1 MPFGQQPDLIALKEL
16 PREQVQVASK
26 FGLYM
31 PDGMS
36 QVHVKGSPEYVRKC
50 IEASLTRLDVDY
62 IDLYYPHRVDTSVP
76 IEETMGELK
85 KLVEEG
91 KIRYIGLSEAST
103 DTIKRAHA
111 VHPITA
117 VQWSILCGVVRSRKM
132 ELGIGIVAYSPL
144 GHGFFGGKGVVESLP
159 SQSVLE
165 LHPRFTGE
173 NREKNK
179 VLYTQFASLAA
190 KHSCTPPQLALAGFS
205 IRTTTWFQYLVHMEE
220 PHALEL
226 LLFHVLGK
234 SWTTK
239 IKNLEAN
246 IGSLAVKLA
255 AEDLKEIAAILLIK
269 LVVKE
274 NMPSFQRIASKVH
287 WENREKNKVLY
298 TQFASLAAKH
308 SCTPPQLAL
317 AWLLHQ
323 DNDVVPIPGTTKI
336 KNLEANIGS
345 LAVKLTAEDLK
356 QIAAAIPPDQV
367 GGEREYAIFQS
378 IPTD

>member
-1 MPFGQQPDLIALKEL
+1 MQVPRVKLGAQGLQVSRVGFGCGGLSGILNAPLSHEDGAAILKEAFNKGITFFDTADIYGKAGDNEIMIGKALKEL

-62 IDLYYPHRVDTSVP
+62 IDL
-76 IEETMGELK
+76 
-85 KLVEEG
+85 
-91 KIRYIGLSEAST
+91 
-103 DTIKRAHA
+103 
-111 VHPITA
+111 
-117 VQWSILCGVVRSRKM
+117 

-190 KHSCTPPQLALAGFS
+190 KHSCTPPQLALA
-205 IRTTTWFQYLVHMEE
+205 
-220 PHALEL
+220 
-226 LLFHVLGK
+226 
-234 SWTTK
+234 
-239 IKNLEAN
+239 
-246 IGSLAVKLA
+246 
-255 AEDLKEIAAILLIK
+255 
-269 LVVKE
+269 
-274 NMPSFQRIASKVH
+274 
-287 WENREKNKVLY
+287 
-298 TQFASLAAKH
+298 
-308 SCTPPQLAL
+308 
-317 AWLLHQ
+317 WLLHQ

-356 QIAAAIPPDQV
+356 EIAAAIPPDQV
-367 GGEREYAIFQS
+367 GGERECHLFKVFLQICKYTTEKVIILVKQ
-378 IPTD
+378 

>member
-1 MPFGQQPDLIALKEL
+1 MQVPRVKLGAQGLQVSRVGFGCGGLSGILNAPLSHEDGAAILKEAFNKGITFFDTADIYGKAGDNEIMIGKALKEL
-16 PREQVQVASK
+16 PREQVQASK

-117 VQWSILCGVVRSRKM
+117 VQMEYSLWSREIEEDVIPLCR

-159 SQSVLE
+159 SQSVLIDEYGKNSSRWQCVSLCLDTE
-165 LHPRFTGE
+165 LGSHRFAVMKPTPEGSLKRSKSRTSRLGINSSME
-173 NREKNK
+173 TCTKYCNR
-179 VLYTQFASLAA
+179 ASSLGDVGRLC
-190 KHSCTPPQLALAGFS
+190 SFS
-205 IRTTTWFQYLVHMEE
+205 GLV
-220 PHALEL
+220 
-226 LLFHVLGK
+226 GK
-234 SWTTK
+234 SH
-239 IKNLEAN
+239 AY
-246 IGSLAVKLA
+246 
-255 AEDLKEIAAILLIK
+255 EDCILNMASGGC
-269 LVVKE
+269 VVRYGHHK
-274 NMPSFQRIASKVH
+274 PYPVH
-287 WENREKNKVLY
+287 SEYIVRTVDSNRGL
-298 TQFASLAAKH
+298 S
-308 SCTPPQLAL
+308 
-317 AWLLHQ
+317 
-323 DNDVVPIPGTTKI
+323 PI
-336 KNLEANIGS
+336 
-345 LAVKLTAEDLK
+345 
-356 QIAAAIPPDQV
+356 
-367 GGEREYAIFQS
+367 S
-378 IPTD
+378 I